1 MSSSSSFTPFTDDY
15 PTPRLS
21 GRFPNDPAYPDLAG
35 RGISSPATRP
45 TSAPTNLSADWSS
58 GRENISH
65 HPFSGPQWDLA
76 CDRRSLSGH
85 RLDASASPNTF
96 PSSPS
101 SCSLPSPP
109 SASTSLPNDA
119 DNAWNLIPYHVAWGP
134 EYEEYRAGTLPGPE
148 GDCIFLRSPTP
159 LKNQRAVE
167 ACKKCRERKAKVSPH
182 PPLHSLYGCSSLCCT
197 SSVPV
202 LARRV
207 PDAPHEAMPVNTP
220 QRRNQ
225 TGAQPRIVVAAGT

>member
-1 MSSSSSFTPFTDDY
+1 MSSSSFTPFTDDY

-35 RGISSPATRP
+35 RGTSSPATRP

-65 HPFSGPQWDLA
+65 HSFSGPQWDLA

-85 RLDASASPNTF
+85 RLDASTSPNTF

-109 SASTSLPNDA
+109 SASASLPNDA

-167 ACKKCRERKAKVSPH
+167 ACKKCRERKAKVGPH
-182 PPLHSLYGCSSLCCT
+182 PPLHSRHGCSSLCCT

-202 LARRV
+202 PARRV
-207 PDAPHEAMPVNTP
+207 PDAPHEAMLVNTP